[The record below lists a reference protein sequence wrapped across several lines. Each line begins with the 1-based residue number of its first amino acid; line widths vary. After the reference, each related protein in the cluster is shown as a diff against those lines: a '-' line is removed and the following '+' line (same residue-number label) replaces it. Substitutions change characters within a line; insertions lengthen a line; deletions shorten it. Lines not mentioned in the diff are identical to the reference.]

1 MVKFG
6 GIIWLASVAKP
17 ENLGLKNRNF
27 FVRKMVCQDDN
38 APECLPDMGICIQE
52 LQMELKI
59 KTEKEEKGFSLTT
72 PALSEDLLE
81 QSRNSECE
89 KWEKWYQNINT
100 TFCPRVSNLLQ
111 KKDSLTLRQL
121 VDTKQDRKFSK
132 LLVCRYMTFMK
143 SRKGKPIPDVNSL
156 WQSVCVKRDFLEGT
170 DECSL
175 NARKELG
182 FVSQLSSRCS
192 TVKTAKLLKDDVW
205 FNMTQ
210 LESSENSVA
219 TTMSPSAEESFRC
232 HEQYESHMN
241 LVLDLKFWLETV
253 VLSVIATFGFFG
265 NIMTFIVLRK
275 QRSRSN
281 FHKMLMTLTV
291 NDSILIIFYL
301 LSSAVIGSLNEAPTW
316 WKLLFPYVFH
326 PLKAVSFSASIFM
339 VVAVSA
345 ERYKAIFIP

>member
-1 MVKFG
+1 
-6 GIIWLASVAKP
+6 
-17 ENLGLKNRNF
+17 
-27 FVRKMVCQDDN
+27 
-38 APECLPDMGICIQE
+38 
-52 LQMELKI
+52 MELKI
-59 KTEKEEKGFSLTT
+59 MTEKEEKGFSLTT

-111 KKDSLTLRQL
+111 KKDPLTLRQR

-156 WQSVCVKRDFLEGT
+156 WQSVCVKVIISSLLLCELSLSSEIPLWRRAHNASNECHHFLDRGFLFTFQRDFLEGT

-192 TVKTAKLLKDDVW
+192 TVKTAKLLKVLYFLHTTYFLMDGAFNQGVLKTLQDDVW

-210 LESSENSVA
+210 LESSESSVA

-275 QRSRSN
+275 QVSFPLHFAKN
-281 FHKMLMTLTV
+281 PK
-291 NDSILIIFYL
+291 SIL
-301 LSSAVIGSLNEAPTW
+301 
-316 WKLLFPYVFH
+316 
-326 PLKAVSFSASIFM
+326 
-339 VVAVSA
+339 
-345 ERYKAIFIP
+345 